1 MDIGMKINQL
11 RKLSGMT
18 QEQLAEKLNVS
29 RQTISKWETGT
40 TSPDLE
46 SVVRISK
53 IFQVSLNELLLD
65 GEPAA
70 PGEKLTLEDLVKMN
84 LYNRRMT
91 LLLISG
97 LIFLMVSVMTAVF
110 VTAIRSTTVST
121 QYMLYRYIAVG
132 EYAYAPVDYG
142 KLFLPSISA
151 GIVGA
156 VLCLC
161 YAVGIKTGGKLRIGK
176 PGKRLAVTLA
186 GIGAVLAV
194 VIAAVQLF
202 AARSEE
208 NPYELYTA
216 TVAGLEDDEQFAY
229 VEINAELPV
238 LLVTDMTYNNR
249 DGNQA
254 GLFCDVYYAVSGEVR
269 KLGKVESFGTA
280 YPIAYDQ
287 TGVYGADGHGVWR
300 FVIDEKDGTL
310 KLAEVIRE
318 SFDENGNAAYFRE
331 TDGNTVEVTEQEYL
345 KAWENYGNA
354 LVVSFRYGAS

>member
-1 MDIGMKINQL
+1 MGIGMKINQL

-18 QEQLAEKLNVS
+18 QEQLAEKLSVS

-121 QYMLYRYIAVG
+121 QYMLYRYIVVG
-132 EYAYAPVDYG
+132 EYAYSPVDYG
-142 KLFLPSISA
+142 KFFLPSIGA
-151 GIVGA
+151 GIVGII
-156 VLCLC
+156 LCLC
-161 YAVGIKTGGKLRIGK
+161 YAIGIKTGGKMKISK
-176 PGKRLAVTLA
+176 TGKRLMMLLA
-186 GIGAVLAV
+186 GALVILTVMAGAVHFFPVRNEDNL
-194 VIAAVQLF
+194 
-202 AARSEE
+202 
-208 NPYELYTA
+208 YEIYTS

-229 VEINAELPV
+229 VEINAESPV
-238 LLVTDMTYNNR
+238 LLVSDMTYDNR
-249 DGNQA
+249 DGNHA
-254 GLFCDVYYAVSGEVR
+254 SISCDIYYAVGGEVR
-269 KLGKVESFGTA
+269 KLGNVESFGTA
-280 YPIAYDQ
+280 FPIAYDQ
-287 TGVYGADGHGVWR
+287 TGIYGADGHGVWR
-300 FVIDEKDGTL
+300 FVIDEKDGSL
-310 KLAEVIRE
+310 KLEEVIRE
-318 SFDENGNAAYFRE
+318 NFDESGNAAYTR
-331 TDGNTVEVTEQEYL
+331 TRDGNAVEVTEQEYL

-354 LVVSFRYGAS
+354 EVVNFGYGAS